1 MSAFANTLMF
11 SFCWGSICAEHA
23 NFTALKS
30 RIILSRVLFGGAH
43 YIQNCFVSS
52 NCFFFIDKM
61 YLVARVI
68 ALQQQRQQ
76 QRSICSVALPPLSQ
90 ERSRSRNG
98 KSGAHMSAR
107 ASEDEKVVFD
117 TCACASAEMN
127 IYFLAS
133 FEMSAQARA
142 GAQF

>member
-1 MSAFANTLMF
+1 MP
-11 SFCWGSICAEHA
+11 
-23 NFTALKS
+23 
-30 RIILSRVLFGGAH
+30 ILLLSSPELSCLGCSSEVPTTFRTV
-43 YIQNCFVSS
+43 FVSS

-76 QRSICSVALPPLSQ
+76 QRSTCSVALPPLSQ